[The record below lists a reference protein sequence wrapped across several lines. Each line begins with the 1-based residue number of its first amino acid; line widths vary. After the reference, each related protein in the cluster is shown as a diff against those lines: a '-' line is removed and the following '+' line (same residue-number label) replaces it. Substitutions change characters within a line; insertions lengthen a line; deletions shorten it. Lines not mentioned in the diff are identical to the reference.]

1 MDFSSVV
8 KADRDLVVSKA
19 TNKAELNKGLRNY
32 SGSSASSTAVDAE
45 NAKLNAANPD
55 KHTVAQNKLVNKNIW
70 EPETFVSQ
78 ASIKNSFIE
87 QEENEYLEGLRKERE
102 QIREDEKERRLEEA
116 HNKAKEVISSL
127 NQKQLALRFD
137 TSDDYNDARII
148 NVVDAKSNEVIRQI
162 PSEEFLR
169 ISESIRNYEQ
179 RLAHDDMVGDPALKA
194 KGVEPTGVN
203 ESLRGAVLDAM
214 A

>member
-1 MDFSSVV
+1 MY
-8 KADRDLVVSKA
+8 KR
-19 TNKAELNKGLRNY
+19 
-32 SGSSASSTAVDAE
+32 
-45 NAKLNAANPD
+45 
-55 KHTVAQNKLVNKNIW
+55 Q
-70 EPETFVSQ
+70 
-78 ASIKNSFIE
+78 
-87 QEENEYLEGLRKERE
+87 ERE

-194 KGVEPTGVN
+194 KGVDPTGVN